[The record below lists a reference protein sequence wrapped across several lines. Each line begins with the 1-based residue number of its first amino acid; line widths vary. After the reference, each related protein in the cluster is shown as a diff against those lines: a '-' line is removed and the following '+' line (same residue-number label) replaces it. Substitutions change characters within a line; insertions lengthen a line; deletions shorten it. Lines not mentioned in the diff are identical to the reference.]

1 MGKIWIILLVTV
13 YVIFSLLFITDQ
25 IRKDHFIT
33 LIIVWLVMFLILYI
47 GPETITEITAWK
59 LSIKRDVKAA
69 KEIRNEVEKI
79 MDKLRD
85 VTKISVENAY
95 ILASSSFL
103 AMGGDGEARKK
114 IEENLIKL
122 SKFVEPNK
130 KKEDSW
136 WKKLTALFSH
146 RKRK

>member
-114 IEENLIKL
+114 IEENL
-122 SKFVEPNK
+122 PP
-130 KKEDSW
+130 
-136 WKKLTALFSH
+136 
-146 RKRK
+146 